1 MKQKGGVWMSEDHKR
16 TAENSEEIDV
26 DPTDQPEEIETE
38 EVQEETDEVKVLEA
52 KNSQLEDQ
60 ILRLQAEM
68 QNIQRRNTRERQEAA
83 KYRSQ
88 KLATAL
94 LEAIDNLERALA
106 TEADS
111 EDAKS
116 LLAGV
121 EMVHGQILQIFADE
135 SIEVIDPAG
144 EAFDPNY
151 HQAVSTTP
159 AQDDQESDEVAQVLQ
174 KGYQL
179 EDRVI
184 RPAMVV
190 VTE

>member
-1 MKQKGGVWMSEDHKR
+1 MSEDHKR

>member
-52 KNSQLEDQ
+52 ENSQLEDQ